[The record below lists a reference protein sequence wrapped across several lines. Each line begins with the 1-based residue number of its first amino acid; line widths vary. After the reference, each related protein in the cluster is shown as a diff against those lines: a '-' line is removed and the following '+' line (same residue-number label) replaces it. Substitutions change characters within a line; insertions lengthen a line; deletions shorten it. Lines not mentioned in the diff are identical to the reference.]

1 MMFVSLQCVHSA
13 LVTFAPILSSRALS
27 DALVKLYR
35 PGDVI
40 VVNGAYEDAST
51 LNFYGHLPL
60 HVLNSREN
68 GNLYFGSLFP
78 DSPAIFED
86 DASLAR
92 LWRGPGR
99 VWLFT
104 PQDQIPPLLQQTGYQ
119 TIARSGG
126 KLILANH
133 P

>member
-1 MMFVSLQCVHSA
+1 MFVSLQCVHSA

-27 DALVKLYR
+27 NAVATLYQ

-60 HVLNSREN
+60 HLLNSREN
-68 GNLYFGSLFP
+68 GDLYYGSLFP
-78 DSPAIFED
+78 DSPAVFED

-92 LWRGPGR
+92 LWQGPTR
-99 VWLFT
+99 VFVFT
-104 PQDQIPPLLQQTGYQ
+104 PQSDIPPLLRQTGYR
-119 TIARSGG
+119 TVARSGG
-126 KLILANH
+126 KLILENH